1 MTCSRSTSRRA
12 PSGRSQDCSLSDLY
26 SREGLLVDRGSEHIG
41 RTLQRFHDEKA
52 ILSSTAHSFEDFAAQ
67 DMRQEEM
74 VALLRHANA
83 VVEVD
88 SARKM
93 LDEESAVREAEDNVL
108 LDSIFETQQLLQST
122 VIQLHLREYLFK
134 ALNRFLN
141 TSVWIE

>member
-1 MTCSRSTSRRA
+1 
-12 PSGRSQDCSLSDLY
+12 
-26 SREGLLVDRGSEHIG
+26 
-41 RTLQRFHDEKA
+41 
-52 ILSSTAHSFEDFAAQ
+52 
-67 DMRQEEM
+67 M

-122 VIQLHLREYLFK
+122 VIQLHLRDYLFK

-141 TSVWIE
+141 TSVWIK